1 VSAVS
6 THETDRVGRGGEDFW
21 LIVAA
26 GLVFCKERSPAPQYS
41 PPRQK
46 KRRTRQGKGAHIG
59 SRILRRIVLFA
70 AGGGPIRLR
79 TFNNVGSGV
88 ATTRGRQ
95 LKERVVLAV
104 TAVAILGAAIAM
116 PARSTRAEPAA
127 TDCLTEPT
135 GAAPPGSH
143 WYYRTDRSTGTRCW
157 HLKPRRD
164 KGQEELAVGTPRPS
178 SGPIAE
184 PKVEPPARAGVAEPV
199 AEVPTLQ
206 SVWAAAAPIAAA
218 SSIEQG
224 AAEQSQMQ
232 PPHEQERQA
241 DEPSATAVLSVAALP
256 ADAISNTRLVTL
268 ALVAAVVAL
277 AAVIALKVFQLLFV
291 RWLQRRRSAL
301 RRQGRAASVA
311 SAPEPS
317 FLDRSAHI
325 AQVEENLRLLLRD
338 LEARGRARAGS
349 GRAATA

>member
-1 VSAVS
+1 M
-6 THETDRVGRGGEDFW
+6 
-21 LIVAA
+21 
-26 GLVFCKERSPAPQYS
+26 
-41 PPRQK
+41 
-46 KRRTRQGKGAHIG
+46 
-59 SRILRRIVLFA
+59 
-70 AGGGPIRLR
+70 
-79 TFNNVGSGV
+79 
-88 ATTRGRQ
+88 
-95 LKERVVLAV
+95 

-184 PKVEPPARAGVAEPV
+184 PKVAPPAIAGVAKPV

-206 SVWAAAAPIAAA
+206 SVWAAAAPIAAEPP

-241 DEPSATAVLSVAALP
+241 DEPSATAVLSVAAQP
-256 ADAISNTRLVTL
+256 ADDISNTRLVTL
-268 ALVAAVVAL
+268 ALVAAVLAL

-301 RRQGRAASVA
+301 RRQGRAASWRA
-311 SAPEPS
+311 RLSRPSLTAPLTLPKSKRTCGCCFAIWRRAAEQGPAVGGQPQLRSSHAAHAAPS
-317 FLDRSAHI
+317 NKDQRPPKWCDDC
-325 AQVEENLRLLLRD
+325 LLLRPPAVGALRASSRAARYLGAILVCGRFSTAGLD
-338 LEARGRARAGS
+338 VDDRGEQRGGHGKRQHIGYIALHLTEARCRSWAHPPR
-349 GRAATA
+349 

>member
-1 VSAVS
+1 M
-6 THETDRVGRGGEDFW
+6 T
-21 LIVAA
+21 AA
-26 GLVFCKERSPAPQYS
+26 
-41 PPRQK
+41 
-46 KRRTRQGKGAHIG
+46 
-59 SRILRRIVLFA
+59 
-70 AGGGPIRLR
+70 
-79 TFNNVGSGV
+79 
-88 ATTRGRQ
+88 
-95 LKERVVLAV
+95 
-104 TAVAILGAAIAM
+104 AILGAAIAM
-116 PARSTRAEPAA
+116 PARSTRAEPAV
-127 TDCLTEPT
+127 TDCLTEPI

-184 PKVEPPARAGVAEPV
+184 PKVEPPAIAGVAEPV

-206 SVWAAAAPIAAA
+206 SVWAAAAPIAAEPP

-241 DEPSATAVLSVAALP
+241 DEPSATAVLSVAA

-268 ALVAAVVAL
+268 ALVAAVLAL
-277 AAVIALKVFQLLFV
+277 AAVIALKVFELLFV

-325 AQVEENLRLLLRD
+325 AQVEENLRLLLGE
-338 LEARGRARAGS
+338 LEARGRARTMGGQPQLRSSHAAHAAPSNKDQRPPNGATTAFCCGRPPWDVLAYLV
-349 GRAATA
+349 GRA